1 MNFKSLIND
10 ICCDGRIKDG
20 IFDFR
25 NQEHVFV
32 LQEYL
37 EKAGCDVNYVVEKTA
52 NLFEAGRFPERQ
64 AYNKDGILVTFP
76 SKEYKDRAVNK
87 GTHFAENPKKS
98 DANIFTTPPPDVK
111 AGGSEDSIYNA
122 DVEKPKD
129 VSIDQELSDKNVDTQ
144 KDDRTPNEKQVDSK
158 GVEAI
163 LIGQTPLVNYSVDEA
178 KKCGFYRKG
187 MLWFNTEGQLIGEQ
201 VFDEARGGS
210 TIRGIGVDSQIEAK
224 SSAIRGIDVDL
235 KTLSNFEV
243 LMEMTKRNAPV
254 LETFPLLKC
263 LGINDRESLKNF
275 VNSGDINKYDFTN
288 EGKYW
293 IKQIVPLLDN
303 NYINNLFFDFYN
315 KAAGSNQSLNNIS
328 KEKVD
333 SFIHASIIDYRKLLK
348 AKTNIEEESKEN
360 TSDVILIY
368 GGTKDD
374 LLSSLGR
381 ITSEQDLLIGKDGLI
396 SFKNNPSLKFAQ
408 VSLKKGDAKL
418 GKITKKF
425 FSMIGASSMDEV
437 KSQSLNEGMVTDF
450 ITGLKN
456 KVTTAGEFLSK
467 KMSDVYNWFIS
478 KIKTFYE
485 SVTNIFREIP
495 MNDIEQQDKKLEE
508 LTLNLEEAN
517 KNSIT
522 SINEMSGGDIPITD
536 CNYIAMTQFYL
547 YYKKIGFKDLI
558 QQYTALSTMK
568 KEGGFN
574 VKVESIDQE
583 KYLKIDTT
591 IQQTFDIFNKAAATK
606 NYFKE
611 ETTLVEAR
619 SCTPTGKLITR
630 EQIEPVLKL
639 RANHIALRKIDEL
652 LKSIKKNASTTNID
666 VKDLPSIAANLSAE
680 AVFGNNTSLPL
691 FKFTG
696 DDLIYLGTKQN
707 YVTKKRDQF
716 TSLDMSDMNLGYI
729 HVYQTQKKSA
739 VHFQIYMYLLFDLEG
754 DEKALT
760 PMYSEIAFTVGSG
773 SKFAFNVEMNNV
785 VSLNEVKTKMR

>member
-1 MNFKSLIND
+1 MNFRSIVND
-10 ICCDGRIKDG
+10 ICCDSRIKDG
-20 IFDFR
+20 VLRLENPD
-25 NQEHVFV
+25 HVFIV
-32 LQEYL
+32 QEYL
-37 EKAGCDVNYVVEKTA
+37 EKAGYSLNEIVDKTA
-52 NLFEAGRFPERQ
+52 NLFEAGRFPDRQ

-76 SKEYKDRAVNK
+76 SKEYRDRAVNK
-87 GTHFAENPKKS
+87 GTHFAENPKKAQS
-98 DANIFTTPPPDVK
+98 NIFTTPGDLSSVG
-111 AGGSEDSIYNA
+111 ATE
-122 DVEKPKD
+122 EKPEEKPD
-129 VSIDQELSDKNVDTQ
+129 SVSIDKEVQ
-144 KDDRTPNEKQVDSK
+144 KDVEADDGVDSRTPKEKQQDAVAN
-158 GVEAI
+158 VAI
-163 LIGQTPLVNYSVDEA
+163 LKGQTPLVNYSVDEA
-178 KKCGFYRKG
+178 IKYGFYRKG

-235 KTLSNFEV
+235 KTLSTFEV

-275 VNSGDINKYDFTN
+275 VNSGDINKYDFTS

-315 KAAGSNQSLNNIS
+315 KAAGSNKSLNNIS

-368 GGTKDD
+368 GGTKND

-381 ITSEQDLLIGKDGLI
+381 ITSEQDLLVGKDGLI

-425 FSMIGASSMDEV
+425 FSMIGASSMDEG
-437 KSQSLNEGMVTDF
+437 KLQSLNEGMVTDF

-522 SINEMSGGDIPITD
+522 SINEMSGDDIPITD

-574 VKVESIDQE
+574 VKVESIDQQ

-619 SCTPTGKLITR
+619 SCTPTGKSITR

-652 LKSIKKNASTTNID
+652 LKSIKNNASTTNID

-680 AVFGNNTSLPL
+680 AVFGNNTNLPL

-716 TSLDMSDMNLGYI
+716 TSLDLSDMNLGYI
-729 HVYQTQKKSA
+729 HVYQTQKQSA

-754 DEKALT
+754 DEKVLT